1 MQHTQFDTIVIGGGI
16 FGSYAAIWLAKQGK
30 RVALIEK
37 ERDLFT
43 KASIVN
49 QARLHGGYHYPRS
62 IATALMSDENKVRFT
77 EEHRPFINFTFEKYY
92 AVDRFASFTD
102 AKQFER
108 FCDYINIKCER
119 VERHPYFNYDRLE
132 ALYLTEEY
140 SFDPI
145 LIANY
150 YKTQLADYQN
160 ISIFKSSK
168 IKSALR
174 QNKHW
179 VVEVENLHD
188 SSSQRFESP
197 IVINATYS
205 ASNALNQLFGVSQ
218 IQLMHEISEM
228 VFVNSPQFANM
239 GLTVMDGPFAS
250 LMPYGLTGLLSLSSV
265 AYTHHKVS
273 YDNLPTFD
281 CQREHPTCRPDFTS
295 ICNGCV
301 AQPISA
307 KEKMLAQV
315 RQYLSDS
322 VELQYFSN
330 FFTIKSKL
338 KANAIDDGRPTEIA
352 VLHEDPYYYNL
363 FAGKINSI
371 YEIEKVMKK

>member
-1 MQHTQFDTIVIGGGI
+1 MQNKSFDVVIIGGGI
-16 FGSYAAIWLAKQGK
+16 FGCYAALWLARKGK
-30 RVALIEK
+30 RVAIIEK
-37 ERDLFT
+37 EKALFT

-62 IATALMSDENKVRFT
+62 MATALMSDENKARFT
-77 EEHRPFINFTFEKYY
+77 EEHRPFINFSFEKYY

-108 FCDYINIKCER
+108 FCDFINIKCEK
-119 VERHPYFNYDRLE
+119 VEQHPFFNYDRLE

-150 YKTQLADYQN
+150 YKTQVADCQN
-160 ISIFKSSK
+160 ISLFNFHKTTSVKKQSTHWEIS
-168 IKSALR
+168 L
-174 QNKHW
+174 QNL
-179 VVEVENLHD
+179 NNQD
-188 SSSQRFESP
+188 FMTFEAP

-205 ASNALNQLFGVSQ
+205 ASNAINQLFGVSPLH
-218 IQLMHEISEM
+218 LMHEISEM
-228 VFVNSPQFANM
+228 VFVNSPQFSNI

-250 LMPYGLTGLLSLSSV
+250 LMPYGLSGLLSLSSV

-273 YDNLPTFD
+273 YDDLPTFD
-281 CQREHPTCRPDFTS
+281 CQQEHPTCRPDFTS

-307 KEKMLAQV
+307 RHKMIAQI

-322 VELQYFSN
+322 VELHYFSN
-330 FFTIKSKL
+330 FYTIKSKL

-352 VLHEDPYYYNL
+352 MLAEKPDFYCL

-371 YEIEKVMKK
+371 YEIEKIML